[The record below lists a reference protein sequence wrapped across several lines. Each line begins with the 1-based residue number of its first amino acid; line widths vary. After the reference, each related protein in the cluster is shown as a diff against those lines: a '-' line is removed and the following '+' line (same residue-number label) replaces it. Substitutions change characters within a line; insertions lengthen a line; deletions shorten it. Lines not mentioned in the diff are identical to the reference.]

1 MNPDETLREDVLR
14 LNKKGG
20 ESQPIATNMS
30 NIRDSPD
37 VSSSMQEFLTKEK
50 LCTSNVSDKTVLSEG
65 EREALET
72 SLHDNLTDDDLG
84 NIMEQL
90 SQLTDDSSDKSVE
103 EILKEAEELAK
114 ENAQNFKELSSSFRS
129 MSSHSIFQAKEDETI
144 SLKQT
149 HETLT
154 AEGILKP
161 HKPINA
167 NAGVDNQGT
176 TNRVN
181 LSSSKV
187 CLKQEPSGDRKTSV
201 SRAHPKQKYINVLQ
215 NTSVRKDKTK
225 IKTNKIP
232 NSTSHIRENKNK
244 DIRKSIQTSKEP
256 EQASFPSSKC
266 LNSSESTS
274 INLKKAEIL
283 TSHQKSKTVL
293 KKSKTFGFED
303 NFPVPVRSSE
313 YSGADFVLNETYQA
327 SHKNVDFDNI
337 PPPESSLVLEPENV
351 SKTKELLY
359 QLIDKEVHSEFDAVL
374 KESGLLTR
382 EREHSV
388 QDSICPTDVSEQKS
402 NESKQMLDDYAQ
414 ALKDSIKL
422 NIETKKTLSV
432 VSEESSIDLSS
443 NGYYGPKDKQQ
454 SNVETGNILNSQLN
468 NLRKELLEERG
479 KILVLKEEMESKEK
493 HHLDKMNQLTQ
504 KYEKELFELKK
515 DTLILTAKVTD
526 YENQLSLKDKNGDG
540 VMSKMFGADHRSAL
554 LEKELQ
560 QQEQLIQGCQR
571 ENIKLC
577 QDIKHLKEEMRVKEV
592 QFHSERQ
599 QLQAELHLVKQGTS
613 KDDREAFIEQI
624 KDKDEMIVKLGLE
637 IEVLKTKVRDLQE
650 SSEDLEV
657 LVSFMKG
664 EVERYK
670 NLSTNNNSRRTG
682 SLALKSSSIL
692 NQEVDRYRSE
702 VERQDATIKTLNHDL
717 ELARDS
723 LEAKKNELIAVVSES
738 RLQLETLEMRLC
750 DIQATLKKERM
761 EAKKYALE
769 KEEDKKTVK
778 DLTRQVREM
787 ERILKRNHPNSI
799 SALILTA
806 NSDVEAGGTS
816 PRVKYLENRIQQLE
830 QELQAKETEAAS
842 SFQKIQDQFHSMK
855 SKYEAHIAD
864 LELELAAAKHQA
876 NMRKLAAEKAEP
888 TEARTQIV
896 NNKDLQPPSSK
907 APKKQPTYAP
917 QTCHSTALSLNA
929 ISVKEDTHLIA
940 TIRGLHSEMSLKER
954 EIHKLGKE
962 LEEAKRMVRKLQKDR
977 DRLLDKDTNNLV
989 KGTRTK
995 ANSKNDKTEPALEDK
1010 GLDVDSQSSL
1020 KPYDPVRFQF
1030 PQDGEEGI
1038 SALRQQNQILRR
1050 DLLQIEEEYRRLK
1063 TKRMQDLNLLQQQHE
1078 LEMEQVVS
1086 EHMARHSGSRIAE
1099 LQGQLGTQRM
1109 VIAQLKEQL
1118 KQLDEYREEIVV
1130 LKTERNLLEKSAIEL
1145 NKKLT
1150 TLRSLQTP
1158 EALHYEA
1165 LQDKIQEL
1173 ESRHEF
1179 REQKLQAVVKD
1190 LLRRNAEQRAH
1201 LAEREQNGNSVNL
1214 REKLMDKNRE
1224 LCLYQAEMDRI
1235 LDTLRSLY
1243 RCREPNNF
1251 SE

>member
-1 MNPDETLREDVLR
+1 MAYYYLTSYEKAEEDWVPSYSPSDRCIGRRSRSVLVTCQDVGQCIKDSLPCAPHRADNRFGEQGALAPFCPAPPYLSPPNTHLFAWLLKHAFIGESYEAGPVVARMSRCWSLLVLLAVAVAGTREDKITYQGAQLLRINITSEEEQDIVRALEDSDALLGNAAASREDRRLCAAAALIIQPHTLVETLMSVHDVEAWNGLAANSTSVDVLV
-14 LNKKGG
+14 LPENKDKVK
-20 ESQPIATNMS
+20 ESL
-30 NIRDSPD
+30 
-37 VSSSMQEFLTKEK
+37 VSSNLTYDVLIQDMEAAIQEENPMPTDEEIAELEGRKGHRMTWQSYHRMQDVHGYLDWLAQSYPK
-50 LCTSNVSDKTVLSEG
+50 LCSVQTIGSSVEGRPLKVLK
-65 EREALET
+65 
-72 SLHDNLTDDDLG
+72 
-84 NIMEQL
+84 I
-90 SQLTDDSSDKSVE
+90 SSDKAGSPAIWIDGGIHAREWISPATVTYIINE
-103 EILKEAEELAK
+103 LTENRHTHGDAVQNVDWYILPIVNPDGYEYTHRTDRLWRK
-114 ENAQNFKELSSSFRS
+114 NRS
-129 MSSHSIFQAKEDETI
+129 NGNS
-144 SLKQT
+144 
-149 HETLT
+149 
-154 AEGILKP
+154 GGRC
-161 HKPINA
+161 
-167 NAGVDNQGT
+167 AGVDLNRNFAYKWGGAGSSHQPCKEIYAGSSGFSEPETSAVSNFVLSKKDKIKAYVTFHSYGQYILYPWGYDRVVPPDYKDLDRVARKAAQAMYKAGGSTYTVGSAAT
-176 TNRVN
+176 TLYAASGGSDDWAKGSAKIKYTYTIELRDRGYHGFVLPSNYIVPTAN
-181 LSSSKV
+181 EGLAAIKVFAQELANALVVLSS
-187 CLKQEPSGDRKTSV
+187 T
-201 SRAHPKQKYINVLQ
+201 
-215 NTSVRKDKTK
+215 
-225 IKTNKIP
+225 
-232 NSTSHIRENKNK
+232 
-244 DIRKSIQTSKEP
+244 
-256 EQASFPSSKC
+256 
-266 LNSSESTS
+266 
-274 INLKKAEIL
+274 AEDGEI
-283 TSHQKSKTVL
+283 
-293 KKSKTFGFED
+293 E
-303 NFPVPVRSSE
+303 E
-313 YSGADFVLNETYQA
+313 
-327 SHKNVDFDNI
+327 
-337 PPPESSLVLEPENV
+337 
-351 SKTKELLY
+351 
-359 QLIDKEVHSEFDAVL
+359 EV
-374 KESGLLTR
+374 
-382 EREHSV
+382 
-388 QDSICPTDVSEQKS
+388 
-402 NESKQMLDDYAQ
+402 
-414 ALKDSIKL
+414 
-422 NIETKKTLSV
+422 
-432 VSEESSIDLSS
+432 
-443 NGYYGPKDKQQ
+443 
-454 SNVETGNILNSQLN
+454 
-468 NLRKELLEERG
+468 
-479 KILVLKEEMESKEK
+479 
-493 HHLDKMNQLTQ
+493 
-504 KYEKELFELKK
+504 
-515 DTLILTAKVTD
+515 
-526 YENQLSLKDKNGDG
+526 
-540 VMSKMFGADHRSAL
+540 
-554 LEKELQ
+554 
-560 QQEQLIQGCQR
+560 
-571 ENIKLC
+571 
-577 QDIKHLKEEMRVKEV
+577 RVKEV

-599 QLQAELHLVKQGTS
+599 QLQAELLLVKQGTS
-613 KDDREAFIEQI
+613 KDDREAFIEQL

-650 SSEDLEV
+650 SSDDLEV
-657 LVSFMKG
+657 LVSFMKS

-670 NLSTNNNSRRTG
+670 SLSTNNNSKRTG

-830 QELQAKETEAAS
+830 QELQTKETEAAS

-876 NMRKLAAEKAEP
+876 NMRKLAAEKVEP

-896 NNKDLQPPSSK
+896 NNKDLQQPPSSK

-995 ANSKNDKTEPALEDK
+995 ASSKNDKPEPALEDK

-1038 SALRQQNQILRR
+1038 STLRQQNQILRR
-1050 DLLQIEEEYRRLK
+1050 DLLQVEEEYRRLK

-1243 RCREPNNF
+1243 RCRGPNNF

>member
-1 MNPDETLREDVLR
+1 
-14 LNKKGG
+14 
-20 ESQPIATNMS
+20 
-30 NIRDSPD
+30 
-37 VSSSMQEFLTKEK
+37 
-50 LCTSNVSDKTVLSEG
+50 
-65 EREALET
+65 
-72 SLHDNLTDDDLG
+72 
-84 NIMEQL
+84 
-90 SQLTDDSSDKSVE
+90 
-103 EILKEAEELAK
+103 
-114 ENAQNFKELSSSFRS
+114 
-129 MSSHSIFQAKEDETI
+129 
-144 SLKQT
+144 
-149 HETLT
+149 
-154 AEGILKP
+154 
-161 HKPINA
+161 
-167 NAGVDNQGT
+167 
-176 TNRVN
+176 
-181 LSSSKV
+181 
-187 CLKQEPSGDRKTSV
+187 
-201 SRAHPKQKYINVLQ
+201 
-215 NTSVRKDKTK
+215 
-225 IKTNKIP
+225 
-232 NSTSHIRENKNK
+232 
-244 DIRKSIQTSKEP
+244 
-256 EQASFPSSKC
+256 
-266 LNSSESTS
+266 
-274 INLKKAEIL
+274 
-283 TSHQKSKTVL
+283 
-293 KKSKTFGFED
+293 
-303 NFPVPVRSSE
+303 
-313 YSGADFVLNETYQA
+313 
-327 SHKNVDFDNI
+327 
-337 PPPESSLVLEPENV
+337 
-351 SKTKELLY
+351 
-359 QLIDKEVHSEFDAVL
+359 
-374 KESGLLTR
+374 
-382 EREHSV
+382 
-388 QDSICPTDVSEQKS
+388 
-402 NESKQMLDDYAQ
+402 
-414 ALKDSIKL
+414 
-422 NIETKKTLSV
+422 
-432 VSEESSIDLSS
+432 
-443 NGYYGPKDKQQ
+443 
-454 SNVETGNILNSQLN
+454 
-468 NLRKELLEERG
+468 
-479 KILVLKEEMESKEK
+479 
-493 HHLDKMNQLTQ
+493 
-504 KYEKELFELKK
+504 
-515 DTLILTAKVTD
+515 
-526 YENQLSLKDKNGDG
+526 
-540 VMSKMFGADHRSAL
+540 
-554 LEKELQ
+554 
-560 QQEQLIQGCQR
+560 
-571 ENIKLC
+571 
-577 QDIKHLKEEMRVKEV
+577 
-592 QFHSERQ
+592 
-599 QLQAELHLVKQGTS
+599 
-613 KDDREAFIEQI
+613 
-624 KDKDEMIVKLGLE
+624 
-637 IEVLKTKVRDLQE
+637 
-650 SSEDLEV
+650 
-657 LVSFMKG
+657 
-664 EVERYK
+664 
-670 NLSTNNNSRRTG
+670 
-682 SLALKSSSIL
+682 
-692 NQEVDRYRSE
+692 
-702 VERQDATIKTLNHDL
+702 
-717 ELARDS
+717 
-723 LEAKKNELIAVVSES
+723 
-738 RLQLETLEMRLC
+738 
-750 DIQATLKKERM
+750 
-761 EAKKYALE
+761 
-769 KEEDKKTVK
+769 
-778 DLTRQVREM
+778 M

-896 NNKDLQPPSSK
+896 NNKDLGELEEVNPHLRGGRVENYSGKTSPSSPDRDSNLDLPVLSSRAQHDQRQPPSSK

-940 TIRGLHSEMSLKER
+940 TIRGLHSEISLKER

>member
-1 MNPDETLREDVLR
+1 MW
-14 LNKKGG
+14 
-20 ESQPIATNMS
+20 
-30 NIRDSPD
+30 
-37 VSSSMQEFLTKEK
+37 
-50 LCTSNVSDKTVLSEG
+50 
-65 EREALET
+65 
-72 SLHDNLTDDDLG
+72 
-84 NIMEQL
+84 
-90 SQLTDDSSDKSVE
+90 
-103 EILKEAEELAK
+103 
-114 ENAQNFKELSSSFRS
+114 
-129 MSSHSIFQAKEDETI
+129 
-144 SLKQT
+144 
-149 HETLT
+149 
-154 AEGILKP
+154 
-161 HKPINA
+161 
-167 NAGVDNQGT
+167 
-176 TNRVN
+176 
-181 LSSSKV
+181 
-187 CLKQEPSGDRKTSV
+187 
-201 SRAHPKQKYINVLQ
+201 
-215 NTSVRKDKTK
+215 
-225 IKTNKIP
+225 
-232 NSTSHIRENKNK
+232 
-244 DIRKSIQTSKEP
+244 
-256 EQASFPSSKC
+256 
-266 LNSSESTS
+266 
-274 INLKKAEIL
+274 
-283 TSHQKSKTVL
+283 
-293 KKSKTFGFED
+293 
-303 NFPVPVRSSE
+303 
-313 YSGADFVLNETYQA
+313 
-327 SHKNVDFDNI
+327 
-337 PPPESSLVLEPENV
+337 
-351 SKTKELLY
+351 
-359 QLIDKEVHSEFDAVL
+359 
-374 KESGLLTR
+374 
-382 EREHSV
+382 
-388 QDSICPTDVSEQKS
+388 
-402 NESKQMLDDYAQ
+402 
-414 ALKDSIKL
+414 
-422 NIETKKTLSV
+422 
-432 VSEESSIDLSS
+432 
-443 NGYYGPKDKQQ
+443 
-454 SNVETGNILNSQLN
+454 
-468 NLRKELLEERG
+468 
-479 KILVLKEEMESKEK
+479 
-493 HHLDKMNQLTQ
+493 
-504 KYEKELFELKK
+504 
-515 DTLILTAKVTD
+515 
-526 YENQLSLKDKNGDG
+526 
-540 VMSKMFGADHRSAL
+540 
-554 LEKELQ
+554 
-560 QQEQLIQGCQR
+560 
-571 ENIKLC
+571 
-577 QDIKHLKEEMRVKEV
+577 EEMRVKEV

-637 IEVLKTKVRDLQE
+637 IEVLKVRIALPKESALYDSICLSSSFLKQAILSQTDKTSQLVSLFILSFVCFRPSLGKGKQRFPRRVMAQFTFKINTKVRDLQE

-670 NLSTNNNSRRTG
+670 SLSTNNNSRRTG

-692 NQEVDRYRSE
+692 NQEVDRYKSE

-830 QELQAKETEAAS
+830 QELQTKETEAAS

-896 NNKDLQPPSSK
+896 NNKDLLHQTYESVVYKTEERGIRQLCRDLQKMFKTVLRQPPSSK
-907 APKKQPTYAP
+907 APKKQTTYAT

-995 ANSKNDKTEPALEDK
+995 GCNERLLATLTFIRSGNDQYTSCNVPANSKNDKPESALEDK
-1010 GLDVDSQSSL
+1010 GLDVESQSSL

-1158 EALHYEA
+1158 LASCLYVQFYVALKEALHYEA

-1243 RCREPNNF
+1243 RCRGPNNF